1 VVRKK
6 RYKYREVKKIL
17 NRFGIKELPS
27 RGKGN
32 HRVFYHPNFR
42 GRNRFYP
49 VKCHNP
55 NQEFSIKTL
64 EGIRRAF
71 DLEEDEFY

>member
-1 VVRKK
+1 VARKK
-6 RYKYREVKKIL
+6 RCKYREVKKIL

-27 RGKGN
+27 RGKGS